1 MLAVSIHQV
10 PIAATVL
17 APNLDGIPKAV
28 KRHIMVSWIEA
39 PPNCRLR
46 TTIPPFLNAPLAS
59 QANAADC

>member
-10 PIAATVL
+10 PIEAIVL
-17 APNLDGIPKAV
+17 PPNLDGIPKAV